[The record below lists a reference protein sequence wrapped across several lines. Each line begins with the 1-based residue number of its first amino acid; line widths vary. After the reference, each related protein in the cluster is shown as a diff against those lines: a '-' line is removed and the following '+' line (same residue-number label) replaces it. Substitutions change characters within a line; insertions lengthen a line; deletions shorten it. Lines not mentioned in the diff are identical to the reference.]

1 MDFTRDPEDFISYI
15 ATVKRDWTR
24 ASSEF
29 LGLVDHWLDLSLNHF
44 AGMTAISVKERSIEG
59 EVLGKQF
66 SIELSPIS
74 VDKAGFAEAV
84 LFLRRIGGSKSE
96 LGRFNV
102 RRDGSIFS
110 SGGALLLDSDINGYS
125 YRVFSTVLQAVIEA
139 PVPVDVK

>member
-1 MDFTRDPEDFISYI
+1 MDFTRDPENFINYI
-15 ATVKRDWTR
+15 AQVKRDWTR

-29 LGLVDHWLDLSLNHF
+29 LGLVDHWQDLSLNHF
-44 AGMTAISVKERSIEG
+44 AGMTAISAKERSIEG

-84 LFLRRIGGSKSE
+84 LFLHKNGAAKSE

-102 RRDGSIFS
+102 RRDGSIFNS
-110 SGGALLLDSDINGYS
+110 DGSLLLDSDISGYS
-125 YRVFSTVLQAVIEA
+125 YRIFSTVLHAVIEA
-139 PVPVDVK
+139 PVPVDSK

>member
-1 MDFTRDPEDFISYI
+1 MDFTRAPEEFISYI
-15 ATVKRDWTR
+15 AIVKRDWTR

-29 LGLVDHWLDLSLNHF
+29 LGLVDHWQDLSLNNF
-44 AGMTAISVKERSIEG
+44 AGMTAISAKEGRIEG

-66 SIELSPIS
+66 FIELSPIS

-84 LFLRRIGGSKSE
+84 LFLRRIGGSNSE

-110 SGGALLLDSDINGYS
+110 SDGSLLLDSDINGYS
-125 YRVFSTVLQAVIEA
+125 YRIFSTVLRAVIEA
-139 PVPVDVK
+139 PVTVDSK

>member
-1 MDFTRDPEDFISYI
+1 MDFTRDPENFINYI
-15 ATVKRDWTR
+15 AQVKRDWTR

-29 LGLVDHWLDLSLNHF
+29 LGLVDHWQDLSLNHF
-44 AGMTAISVKERSIEG
+44 AGMTAISAKERSIEG

-84 LFLRRIGGSKSE
+84 LFLHKNGVAKSE

-102 RRDGSIFS
+102 RRDGSIFNS
-110 SGGALLLDSDINGYS
+110 DGSLLLDSDINGYS
-125 YRVFSTVLQAVIEA
+125 YRIFSTVLHAVIEA
-139 PVPVDVK
+139 PVPVDSK